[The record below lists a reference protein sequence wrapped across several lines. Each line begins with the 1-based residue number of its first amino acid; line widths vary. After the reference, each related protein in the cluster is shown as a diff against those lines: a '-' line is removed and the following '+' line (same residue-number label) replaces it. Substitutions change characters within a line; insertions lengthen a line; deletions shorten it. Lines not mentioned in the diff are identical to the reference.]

1 MVVAALH
8 YGEITRAFYTLH
20 AYVVMPNHVHVVWTP
35 KKAMPR
41 ILQWLKGVTSKRAMG
56 ILGLTG
62 GPFWQDESYDHWV
75 RTWEEL
81 QRVIRYVEWNP
92 VKAGL
97 AKSVDEWPWSSA
109 APRADDKI
117 VRATG
122 A

>member
-1 MVVAALH
+1 MVVGALE
-8 YGEITRAFYTLH
+8 YGELTRGFYDLH
-20 AYVVMPNHVHVVWTP
+20 AWVVMPNHGHVVWTP
-35 KKAMPR
+35 KIAMPK
-41 ILQWLKGVTSKRAMG
+41 ILHWLKGVTAKRAMG
-56 ILGLTG
+56 MWGLTG

-75 RTWEEL
+75 RSLEEL

-97 AKSVDEWPWSSA
+97 AKSVEDWPWSSA
-109 APRADDKI
+109 AARADDKI